1 MAPRRPPIVA
11 QERRTRRRCSSRR
24 RSESSATT
32 CVPPDPPF
40 SISVTRPA
48 DSRFCRVVCRRPVA
62 ASQNATRWRP
72 AGATDQPLFLYY
84 APHLVHQPYEVPQ
97 RYLDAF
103 AFIDVLVEDV
113 ITLIDQFRLLRI
125 VRMLLPLLFA
135 VPKQERACL
144 TGKQV
149 LLRLLRGMYVRWN
162 WGSVAI
168 SSLVTSGFLL
178 LHDSCR
184 IILIRNLESFIEDE
198 FPNLE
203 F

>member
-1 MAPRRPPIVA
+1 MGEVVLFGY
-11 QERRTRRRCSSRR
+11 E
-24 RSESSATT
+24 
-32 CVPPDPPF
+32 
-40 SISVTRPA
+40 
-48 DSRFCRVVCRRPVA
+48 CRVIFLIFPINLNPCRSGFLSAVLGVDTI
-62 ASQNATRWRP
+62 Q
-72 AGATDQPLFLYY
+72 LFLD
-84 APHLVHQPYEVPQ
+84 VIRNQI
-97 RYLDAF
+97 

-198 FPNLE
+198 FPRILHFVHFSMGKAFFPKQICNLP
-203 F
+203 